1 MSKRILIL
9 QGHPHSGGNHLC
21 HALAEAYGRG
31 AQEAGFKVE
40 TLDVG
45 ALDFPILRD
54 AENWKQEQAPSAL
67 KDAQTEI
74 LRADHIVIVY
84 PLWLGTMPA
93 LLKAFLEQ
101 TVRPSMVQSSH
112 TGMAHLTSL
121 LKGKSARII
130 VTMGMPAVA
139 YRLFYRMHSVKSL
152 QRNILGFVGVGPIFT
167 TLVGSVDSISPARF
181 QKLKDEMTHL
191 GRSAR

>member
-9 QGHPHSGGNHLC
+9 QGHPHSGGEHLC
-21 HALAEAYGRG
+21 HALADAYADG

-40 TLDVG
+40 MLDVG

-54 AENWKQEQAPSAL
+54 AENWKEDQAPSAL
-67 KDAQTEI
+67 KEAQTEI
-74 LRADHIVIVY
+74 LRADHLVIVY

-101 TVRPSMVQSSH
+101 TVRPSMVKTSH

-130 VTMGMPAVA
+130 VTMGMPAMA

-152 QRNILGFVGVGPIFT
+152 QRNILGFVGVSPIFT
-167 TLVGSVDSISPARF
+167 TLIGLVDNMKPARF
-181 QKLKDEMTHL
+181 QKLEDQMKHL